1 MNLTKK
7 IQTEFI
13 GSDYKGVS
21 ETEKILSDICGEPI
35 TWYDTCID
43 DGADNDETE
52 NQYVMKACF
61 SNNNDSIII
70 RIYYGNVTEEIG
82 YVDVVEITI

>member
-1 MNLTKK
+1 MKLTKK

-13 GSDYKGVS
+13 GSDYKVVS
-21 ETEKILSDICGEPI
+21 ETEKMLSDICGEPV
-35 TWYDTCID
+35 TWCDTCID
-43 DGADNDETE
+43 DGADNDEAE
-52 NQYVMKACF
+52 SQCVMKACF